1 MLKRIGTQARLRIE
15 ELTGRKVNLKLWV
28 KITPAW
34 RESREMLG
42 ELGYKRGGG
51 STDTEVVIEA
61 ELPGEA
67 ESEDSD
73 DEEENE
79 ENQQ

>member
-34 RESREMLG
+34 RESREALG
-42 ELGYKRGGG
+42 ELGYKRGG
-51 STDTEVVIEA
+51 SSSEIETVIEA

-67 ESEDSD
+67 ESEDGD
-73 DEEENE
+73 EEEENE
-79 ENQQ
+79 ENSQ